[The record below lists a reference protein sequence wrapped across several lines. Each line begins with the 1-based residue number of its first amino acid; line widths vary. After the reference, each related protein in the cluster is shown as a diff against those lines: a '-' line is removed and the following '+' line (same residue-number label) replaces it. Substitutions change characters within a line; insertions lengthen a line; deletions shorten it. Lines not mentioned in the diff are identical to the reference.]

1 MALLNTNTSL
11 VWFGDAISKCEQIDI
26 LNFRDEISSVYY
38 VEDSNTNLLASKKSS
53 LATISARYRYLDA
66 GAGGLIFVS
75 DTSLVLDDVVKSFL
89 NEDSGRVIP
98 TYIERFETSGTIPGT
113 FTMTS
118 EFKNKKPV
126 YKNTDYQWYIWY
138 DESESAWIASED
150 AVSKSKTFLKGDT
163 CLPNFQNYAS
173 DSFPSHLITTQN
185 WDCLEVSELNG
196 VVESANGIYCQ
207 TATYNAHPVYVSC
220 DGKWYIYFDL
230 STWVLTDSP
239 YNREGMWLING
250 STSVYTKFNN
260 VAGGNGSST
269 FQNQI
274 AVVKSMGIPAGAIM
288 VEDGEDLLFTEN
300 NNTAV
305 TGEGT

>member
-11 VWFGDAISKCEQIDI
+11 VWFGDATSKCEQIDI
-26 LNFRDEISSVYY
+26 LNFRDEITSVYY

-53 LATISARYRYLDA
+53 LATISTRYRYLDA

-75 DTSLVLDDVVKSFL
+75 DTSLVLDDVVKSYL
-89 NEDSGRVIP
+89 NEDAGRIIP

-113 FTMTS
+113 FVMTS

-138 DESESAWIASED
+138 DESESVWIASED
-150 AVSKSKTFLKGDT
+150 AVSKDKTFLKGDT
-163 CLPNFQNYAS
+163 CLPNFQNYTN
-173 DSFPSHLITTQN
+173 DSFSSHLITTQN
-185 WDCLEVSELNG
+185 WDCLEVDELNG

-207 TATYNAHPVYVSC
+207 TATYNEHPAYVSC
-220 DGKWYIYFDL
+220 NGAWYIYFDL
-230 STWVLTDSP
+230 ITWVLTDSP

-260 VAGGNGSST
+260 VAGGNGSSS
-269 FQNQI
+269 FNNQT
-274 AVVKSMGIPAGAIM
+274 AVVKSMGIPAGALM
-288 VEDGEDLLFTEN
+288 VEDGEDILFTEN
-300 NNTAV
+300 DNTAV